1 MRTRTRGHETHPKV
15 YQNGPKTVL
24 GIWFDLEWK
33 FWFSKPFFYVK
44 NQLNLSKFSFFF
56 LIMECKSRRTTFFIE
71 ILLIT
76 VIFKRT
82 LLLKMGSFFDL

>member
-15 YQNGPKTVL
+15 YQNGPETIL

-44 NQLNLSKFSFFF
+44 NQLNLSKFSSFF
-56 LIMECKSRRTTFFIE
+56 L
-71 ILLIT
+71 LWN
-76 VIFKRT
+76 
-82 LLLKMGSFFDL
+82 LKVGEQLFY